1 MLPMQRGEG
10 CKRTIG
16 FKGQSQVSF
25 AVLKQLAQ
33 AADAGKARALRSGG
47 QNGHLQLFVFPM
59 GVSHEFAAPI
69 GTDGAHLLNAARAN
83 CALVAAEKGLILP
96 GKWSAAFFTFRFHF
110 QAIFSTFD

>member
-1 MLPMQRGEG
+1 MRQGTGAKVRGAKRPPTVVRLP
-10 CKRTIG
+10 
-16 FKGQSQVSF
+16 
-25 AVLKQLAQ
+25 
-33 AADAGKARALRSGG
+33 D
-47 QNGHLQLFVFPM
+47 

-110 QAIFSTFD
+110 QSHLFSFRLEPFR